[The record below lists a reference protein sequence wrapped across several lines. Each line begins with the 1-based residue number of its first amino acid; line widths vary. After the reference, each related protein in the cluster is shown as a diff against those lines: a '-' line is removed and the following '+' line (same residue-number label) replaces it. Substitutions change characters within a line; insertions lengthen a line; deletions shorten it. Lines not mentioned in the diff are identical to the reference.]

1 MAFSLLLKI
10 ILFLLLSTNVNPLFF
25 NFTSFKNTTL
35 DINFQGDAFQ
45 SDGVQLTKN
54 QAIGNLTNSTGRASY
69 SSPVRLWD
77 ATSGRLTDFTTHFS
91 FIMKAIDVEAGNG
104 DGISFFLAPF
114 DSGIPTSSS
123 GGFLALFSPETA
135 FNASANQIVAVEF
148 DSFANDWDPS
158 SDHVG
163 INVNSIVSVA
173 TVTWK
178 SSIKNGSLAN
188 AWVSYNSTTK
198 NLSVYLTYVE
208 NPTFEGQSSLSHI
221 IDLREFLPQE
231 VRVGFS
237 SATGRLVEIH
247 DILSWSFSS
256 SLEIGEGKG
265 KGKLGLGWGL
275 GIGLASG
282 FGILGFGLGLAWFM
296 AWRKKGDKEE
306 EKHGFDPS
314 IENEFER
321 GSGPKRFTYKELGKA
336 TNNFAEEGKLGEGG
350 FGGVYKGLLADK
362 TNTEIA
368 VKRVS
373 RGSQQGKKE
382 YIAEVKIISRLR
394 HRNLVQLIGWCH
406 EQGDLILV
414 YEFLPNGSL
423 DSHLFGK
430 KHALKWPIRHKIA
443 LGLASALLYL
453 HEEWEQCVVHRDIKS
468 SNIMLDTNFNAKLGD
483 FGLARLVDHDELGSH
498 TTVLAGTMGY
508 LAPECVTIG
517 KASKET
523 DVYSFGVVA
532 LEISCGRRPVDPK
545 AEPSKM
551 RLVEWVWE
559 LYGKGQ
565 ILEAVDEGLNK
576 EFDEKQVERL
586 LIVGLWC
593 VHPDPTAR
601 PSIRQVINVLNFE
614 APLPRLPPQLPVPM
628 YFAPPLEMCRF
639 SYISPGQTGTLKDQ
653 TLISNSS
660 IYTTTSTNS
669 SSTGGSSKALLD
681 SHKK

>member
-1 MAFSLLLKI
+1 M
-10 ILFLLLSTNVNPLFF
+10 
-25 NFTSFKNTTL
+25 
-35 DINFQGDAFQ
+35 
-45 SDGVQLTKN
+45 
-54 QAIGNLTNSTGRASY
+54 
-69 SSPVRLWD
+69 
-77 ATSGRLTDFTTHFS
+77 
-91 FIMKAIDVEAGNG
+91 
-104 DGISFFLAPF
+104 
-114 DSGIPTSSS
+114 
-123 GGFLALFSPETA
+123 
-135 FNASANQIVAVEF
+135 AVEF

-158 SDHVG
+158 SNHVG

-173 TVTWK
+173 NVTWK

-198 NLSVYLTYVE
+198 NLSVYLTYDE
-208 NPTFEGQSSLSHI
+208 NPTFQGQSILSHI
-221 IDLREFLPQE
+221 IDLRELLPQE

-256 SLEIGEGKG
+256 SLEIGEGKR
-265 KGKLGLGWGL
+265 KGKLGLGLGL
-275 GIGLASG
+275 GIGSASG
-282 FGILGFGLGLAWFM
+282 LVVLGFGLGLAWFM

-306 EKHGFDPS
+306 EQHGFDPS
-314 IENEFER
+314 IENEFEK
-321 GSGPKRFTYKELGKA
+321 GSGPKRFTYRELSQA
-336 TNNFAEEGKLGEGG
+336 TNDFAEEGKLGEGG

-373 RGSQQGKKE
+373 RGSKQGKKE

-430 KHALKWPIRHKIA
+430 KHVLKWPIRHKIA

-576 EFDEKQVERL
+576 EFDEKQIERL

-653 TLISNSS
+653 TLISNSI